1 MRSYQAS
8 RNIFGF
14 IEFLSWASLVIGGVC
29 IVFAMNALGSN
40 SFGRI
45 DPGVFAGIPGVIL
58 ILYGLLGIMIAQTAR
73 ASVDTAELTGQMLK
87 VARDQLE
94 VSKATLRGG
103 NTPASSFDTLQ
114 PAPQPAPSASYA
126 TRQNTQT
133 VPEAAGAAPE
143 QISYA
148 GHIIEALPNRYR
160 VAGLMFADLVA
171 AQQHVDAL
179 TGTNLVGTTA

>member
-103 NTPASSFDTLQ
+103 NAPASSFDTLQ
-114 PAPQPAPSASYA
+114 PAPQAAPSVSYA
-126 TRQNTQT
+126 GLQSTQDPRDA
-133 VPEAAGAAPE
+133 VPAAPE

-148 GHIIEALPNRYR
+148 GKIIEALPNGYR
-160 VAGLMFADLVA
+160 MDGLMFADLVA
-171 AQQHVDAL
+171 AQQHADGL
-179 TGTNLVGTTA
+179 MGTNMAGSIA

>member
-14 IEFLSWASLVIGGVC
+14 IEFLSWASLVIGVLC
-29 IVFAMNALGSN
+29 IVVALNALS
-40 SFGRI
+40 SPSYGRI
-45 DPGVFAGIPGVIL
+45 DPSVFAGIPGVIL
-58 ILYGLLGIMIAQTAR
+58 ILYGLLGVMIAQTAR

-94 VSKATLRGG
+94 VSKASLRGG
-103 NTPASSFDTLQ
+103 NALPSTFEALQ
-114 PAPQPAPSASYA
+114 PAPQPAPTASYA
-126 TRQNTQT
+126 ARQNTQT
-133 VPEAAGAAPE
+133 APESAGEAPE

-148 GHIIEALPNRYR
+148 GKTIEALPNGYR

-171 AQQHVDAL
+171 ARQHIDGL